1 MMLQSRTTDAAG
13 RPSEV
18 LIKASCA
25 SPTSLG
31 KTLALSF
38 TVHNNSSISLPAQR
52 LQLETGKEMY
62 WQPCSTEVP
71 CVASGGCVNF
81 SLDLKCTFRT
91 EPKYAPK
98 AAEVTLDVSRVTATL
113 QLDFSVFTSKLCKAA
128 PLGQPGAAG
137 AERFNVLLFGM
148 AGSGKS
154 SFINS
159 VFTLMD
165 SGVGHCLTPSIHIL
179 ACCMLN
185 STNCLQAAT
194 RSVPERR
201 LAIPRVRP
209 A

>member
-1 MMLQSRTTDAAG
+1 MLKGRTTDAAG

-31 KTLALSF
+31 HTLALSF
-38 TVHNNSSISLPAQR
+38 AVHNNSRISLPAQR
-52 LQLETGKEMY
+52 LQLETGKEVY
-62 WQPCSTEVP
+62 WQPCSAAVP
-71 CVASGGCVNF
+71 CIASGGCVDI
-81 SLDLKCTFRT
+81 SLDLRCKFIT
-91 EPKYAPK
+91 EPIHAPK
-98 AAEVTLDVSRVTATL
+98 VAEVTLDVSKVTATV
-113 QLDFSVFTSKLCKAA
+113 QLDFSVFTGELCEAA

-137 AERFNVLLFGM
+137 AERYNVLLFGM

-165 SGVGHCLTPSIHIL
+165 SGAGHCSTPSIHIQ

-185 STNCLQAAT
+185 SSDCLQAAT
-194 RSVPERR
+194 RSVLERR
-201 LAIPRVRP
+201 LAIPQAKP
-209 A
+209 P